1 MDQAFLALPLRRLAD
16 AALDRARRF
25 GARHAAVQVVRTR
38 RGQLLLRDG
47 STAAAAETERTA
59 LSVRLT
65 TARGRGFAATS
76 ELTAEAAADAANR
89 AWAVARA
96 CEPLSGDGVPFADE
110 PVHTDATW
118 RSAYEINPFD
128 VPEPERAAVLGGW
141 SRNLLASPHVSS
153 VLAKCT
159 AVQENRF
166 YADLA
171 GTTTTQQRV
180 RVHPQVLVTGV
191 HPRTGVVETLRSLG
205 PPVARGWEYLG
216 GTGWDWADEI
226 AAMPEHL
233 AEKLRARPVEPGS
246 HDLVVDASN
255 LWLTVHETVGHATE
269 LDRALGHEIS
279 YAGTTFATPDQLGH
293 LRYGSELMTVTA
305 DRTAPHGMAT
315 TGFDDEGVAAQS
327 WPLVENGV
335 LTGFQFDRSTAWAV
349 GASRSNGCAFA
360 ESSSHPPLPRMP
372 NVSLQPSATPCRVE
386 DLIGGVEDGVYLV
399 GSASWSIDSRREN
412 FQFTAQRCHRIRSGR
427 LAEPLSGVA
436 YQSSTTDFWNAL
448 AGLGDAS
455 TVTSF
460 GADFCGKGRPAQAAA
475 ASHAVPPALF
485 RGVPVLNVGGAA

>member
-1 MDQAFLALPLRRLAD
+1 MDQAFLALALHSLAD
-16 AALDRARRF
+16 AALDRARRL

-38 RGQLLLRDG
+38 HGHLLLRNG
-47 STAAAAETERTA
+47 FTAAAADRERTA
-59 LSVRLT
+59 LSVRLFT
-65 TARGRGFAATS
+65 SGGPGFAATS
-76 ELTAEAAADAANR
+76 ELTPEAAVAAADR

-96 CEPLSGDGVPFADE
+96 GAPLSGGGVPFAEE
-110 PVHTDATW
+110 PVHTDASW
-118 RSAYEINPFD
+118 VSAYEVNPFD
-128 VPEPERAAVLGGW
+128 VPEPDRAAVLGGW
-141 SRNLLASPHVSS
+141 SRDLLASPHVSS

-171 GTTTTQQRV
+171 GTTTTQQRI
-180 RVHPQVLVTGV
+180 RVHPQVLIAGAHPDTGV
-191 HPRTGVVETLRSLG
+191 TRTLRSLG
-205 PPVARGWEYLG
+205 PPTARGWEYLG
-216 GTGWDWADEI
+216 GTGWDWAGEI

-233 AEKLRARPVEPGS
+233 AEQLRARPVEPGDY
-246 HDLVVDASN
+246 DLVIDASN

-279 YAGTTFATPDQLGH
+279 YAGTTFATPDRLGE
-293 LRYGSELMTVTA
+293 LRYGSELMNVTA

-327 WPLVENGV
+327 WPLVEKGV

-372 NVSLQPSATPCRVE
+372 NVSLEPSATPCSTD
-386 DLIGGVEDGVYLV
+386 DLIGGVENGVYLA

-436 YQSSTTDFWNAL
+436 YQSSTTDFWGAL
-448 AGLGDAS
+448 AGLGDAG

-475 ASHAVPPALF
+475 ASHAVPSALF
-485 RGVPVLNVGGAA
+485 RGVPVLHVGGAA